1 MRLVL
6 AIVAAVLVFAA
17 PASAATLVVDDNRAE
32 CPAAGY
38 ASIQAAV
45 DAATP
50 NDTIQLCGG
59 FYGDATFADGKDNVT
74 LTAEG
79 AVGWARMFGR
89 IRIDGAKDVRLTSL
103 SIMCDDNPEAAI
115 TVDDRGRAII
125 RKSGVSMRTYG
136 DWCLGIDAS
145 ERAAVDVRAS
155 YVLGARASGK
165 GTRLTAIGNVFNGD
179 PESAAPNGLV
189 VRDGA
194 QATVQ
199 GNTFSGFST
208 QTRPWFE
215 FHWPGWVE
223 AGGVIR
229 VENTS
234 GQVRKRN
241 VQIVGNTIESSM
253 ADAVTLRNARGVSVG
268 QNLIRGDVGR
278 GIFVDE
284 DSRRNRI
291 VGNTLLGN
299 VSFDKTQGPPGFE
312 WMPAAEYYDCRD
324 ASKGKRTAGTANRW
338 VQNTSDAGG
347 RRARP
352 AGICRAP

>member
-38 ASIQAAV
+38 ASIQDAV
-45 DAATP
+45 DSAAP

-145 ERAAVDVRAS
+145 ERAAVDVRDS

-165 GTRLTAIGNVFNGD
+165 GTRLTAIGNFFNGKNPPPD
-179 PESAAPNGLV
+179 AAVLNGLD

-234 GQVRKRN
+234 GRKGN
-241 VQIVGNTIESSM
+241 VQIVGNTISSNKVG
-253 ADAVTLRNARGVSVG
+253 ANAVALRNARGVSVEG
-268 QNLIRGDVGR
+268 NVIAGNAGR

-291 VGNTLLGN
+291 AGNRLFGN
-299 VSFDKTQGPPGFE
+299 VSLDDEDGV
-312 WMPAAEYYDCRD
+312 PAAEYYDCRD

-338 VQNTSDAGG
+338 VQNTSDAGD